1 MSIIIYNYASN
12 PTQLQNT
19 KSASVTQT
27 TLLLGDGLEHR
38 LPCSLYG
45 DNQEGKLSSLI
56 LAVM

>member
-38 LPCSLYG
+38 LLFG
-45 DNQEGKLSSLI
+45 LSWEAISKFSS
-56 LAVM
+56 AKRK